1 MLQNMRVLAIIFN
14 HLPFHNSIL
23 PVKDMEEW
31 LYRTTIK
38 CKSLKCHMDYMK
50 LACRDMQQDIL
61 EPKNAFDDQSYN
73 DSKIKLSDTDESVSS
88 RHINY
93 NGSLQKLPD
102 ATPESINDN
111 GNGEDYESRQSPKL
125 EDIVPKINLQ
135 YKDKEKLESKSIR
148 GKSEVDANDI
158 PFRNRALLQDSR
170 IHSTPLS
177 PICRDILYEEQNE
190 NWHNSYQP
198 HLARYST
205 ELLDLENQDDYI
217 HQELPSAKHGIKLD
231 IPGSVR
237 NESGGKSKAYR
248 KNEKKE
254 KTASSALSSKKGSVS
269 KFDDVAS
276 LKFRKRRKKLCGS
289 TSKSTIA
296 TRDTNIVGRKD
307 VKRRKQK
314 NVVNS
319 RHMPKYPQA
328 SKKVVEIY
336 HNTAVK
342 TGSTS
347 VSPSKHSRIG
357 PHATYNNKLSPG
369 ASKQQ
374 NVHVKT
380 RCENSNYKYNCN
392 NDEDNRPR
400 SPRKHSPSKQK
411 IEEKNVSSHNQNCT
425 SECPI
430 APAYTMGQCNLN
442 EGQQSILQASYCNPM
457 ATTRSYEMPTLASK
471 LKRVNRSYFSRF
483 TIRNIPFVVGTSVT
497 PSHNLGLNI
506 QQVLS
511 IMKTRQPTVNGIAPF
526 LIHKESKGTK
536 TVPALMGQANDQ
548 IKLSQ
553 MNSQMINSL
562 VHKANSF
569 LSEPFNVFGNE
580 SVSLSYGGRTFGNFN
595 LDVNVTNAKEAA
607 ADDAIDPE
615 SIPKKKDTRSENQ
628 LNRWNTPEISRS
640 TDNAKVLKLFSSQ
653 QNVKT
658 LTEVPNVG
666 QPQSTT
672 DKDNECGMDMCDTQ
686 SVNCSQNA
694 KGIREVL
701 VNLHDQ
707 FEEMNTKYEKLQAA
721 AEKNNDKKLDEQVSI
736 LEKELS
742 IKEDEINTVIN
753 LYKEVMTLKQQ
764 MKLLQE
770 RNSYVCIA
778 SEIPIGLNTPHSP
791 VPFML
796 TKSNGTILQQKLLHR
811 RKSTVVASK
820 EPTSLRLAS
829 LLRQIQTFQKQLRL
843 SS

>member
-1 MLQNMRVLAIIFN
+1 MDDNKSKKCFPVENM
-14 HLPFHNSIL
+14 
-23 PVKDMEEW
+23 KEW
-31 LYRTTIK
+31 LYQTSIK
-38 CKSLKCHMDYMK
+38 CQSLKYHMDYMK
-50 LACRDMQQDIL
+50 SACRDMQQDIL

-73 DSKIKLSDTDESVSS
+73 DPRMKLSDTDETESF

-93 NGSLQKLPD
+93 NDSLQKSSD

-111 GNGEDYESRQSPKL
+111 GNGEDYESQQSPKL

-135 YKDKEKLESKSIR
+135 YKDKEKLENKSIR
-148 GKSEVDANDI
+148 GKLEVDANDI
-158 PFRNRALLQDSR
+158 PFRNQTLLQGSR
-170 IHSTPLS
+170 IHSTPMS

-198 HLARYST
+198 HLAQYST
-205 ELLDLENQDDYI
+205 ELLDLNNQDDYI
-217 HQELPSAKHGIKLD
+217 HEDQPSAKLGIKLD
-231 IPGSVR
+231 IPSSVR
-237 NESGGKSKAYR
+237 NGSGGKGKAYR

-254 KTASSALSSKKGSVS
+254 KTASSALPSKKGSVS
-269 KFDDVAS
+269 KLDDIAS

-314 NVVNS
+314 NVTNS
-319 RHMPKYPQA
+319 RHIPKYPQT

-336 HNTAVK
+336 HNTAVN

-347 VSPSKHSRIG
+347 VSPSKHSRICS
-357 PHATYNNKLSPG
+357 HATYNNKLPPG
-369 ASKQQ
+369 ASKQHS
-374 NVHVKT
+374 VHMKT
-380 RCENSNYKYNCN
+380 KCENSNYKYNYN
-392 NDEDNRPR
+392 NDEENRSF
-400 SPRKHSPSKQK
+400 SPQKHSPSKQK
-411 IEEKNVSSHNQNCT
+411 IEEKDVSSRNQNYT

-430 APAYTMGQCNLN
+430 APAYTMEQCNLN
-442 EGQQSILQASYCNPM
+442 ECQQSILQATYCNPM

-511 IMKTRQPTVNGIAPF
+511 IMKTRQPTVNGIAPL
-526 LIHKESKGTK
+526 LIHKVSKATK
-536 TVPALMGQANDQ
+536 PVPALMGQTNEQ
-548 IKLSQ
+548 LKLSQ

-580 SVSLSYGGRTFGNFN
+580 SVSLSYGGRTLGNFN
-595 LDVNVTNAKEAA
+595 LDVNITNTKEAV
-607 ADDAIDPE
+607 ADGTIGPE
-615 SIPKKKDTRSENQ
+615 NIPKKKDTRSENQ
-628 LNRWNTPEISRS
+628 LNRWNTRQISQS
-640 TDNAKVLKLFSSQ
+640 TNNTKVLKLFSSQ

-658 LTEVPNVG
+658 ITEVPNVR
-666 QPQSTT
+666 QPQPTT
-672 DKDNECGMDMCDTQ
+672 SKDNECGVDICDTQ

-701 VNLHDQ
+701 INLHDQ
-707 FEEMNTKYEKLQAA
+707 FEEMNTKYEKLQAM
-721 AEKNNDKKLDEQVSI
+721 AEKNNDKKLDEQVSV

-742 IKEDEINTVIN
+742 VKEDEINTVIN

-770 RNSYVCIA
+770 KNSYVCIS
-778 SEIPIGLNTPHSP
+778 SEIPMELNPHHSP

-796 TKSNGTILQQKLLHR
+796 TKSNGTILQQKLLHGK
-811 RKSTVVASK
+811 KSTVVASK